1 MMSENNDPVLISVKD
16 ISKCYLI
23 YNKPQD
29 RLKQIVWRGRRQYF
43 KEFWALKGIDFEVKK
58 GETFGIIGRN
68 GSGKSTLLQIIAG
81 TLSPTSG
88 LVKVSGRV
96 SALLELGSG
105 FNPDFTGRE
114 NVFLNGVILGI
125 SRKEMEERIND
136 IISFAD
142 IGEFIDQPVK
152 VYSSGMYVRL
162 AFSVQALIEP
172 DILIVDEALAVG
184 DEKFQ
189 RKCYSFIDTLRE
201 RGTCVL
207 IVTHSTSIIEKYCQ
221 RALLLDKGEIHGLG
235 QTKDIIDQYH
245 ALLYA
250 DEKAYLKI
258 LNKTNNEQELPSPK
272 STTELIASEAR
283 GHGYAVDDTD
293 GGKLSAFIQK
303 VWLCDNN
310 GVEGELF
317 YTGTTIAI
325 NYKVIVLHEIKHML
339 AGIRIRTV
347 EGVEVYGTSTEY
359 VGKSPE
365 DVKVNTVIVFQFKI
379 PLFLCEG
386 TYFISVAVAEKV
398 GSLDMLYLDKKS
410 DVVVLKVKEG
420 KITATGIAHLGSEID
435 YWYEVV

>member
-1 MMSENNDPVLISVKD
+1 MSDNNNDILVSVHG

-23 YNKPQD
+23 YDRAQD
-29 RLKQIVWRGRRQYF
+29 RLKQIFWRGRRQYF
-43 KEFWALKGIDFEVKK
+43 KEFWALKGIDFEVNK

-81 TLSPTSG
+81 ILSPTSG
-88 LVKVSGRV
+88 LVKITGRV

-114 NVFLNGVILGI
+114 NVFLNGAILGI
-125 SRKEMEERIND
+125 SRKEMERRIND

-221 RALLLDKGEIHGLG
+221 RALLLDRGEVHGLG

-258 LNKTNNEQELPSPK
+258 LNKGNNERE
-272 STTELIASEAR
+272 ASETKLTKEFVNVEAMD
-283 GHGYAVDDTD
+283 HVCATNATN

-303 VWLCDNN
+303 VWLCDSN
-310 GVEGELF
+310 GDEGELF
-317 YTGTTIAI
+317 YTGTTIVI
-325 NYKVIVLHEIKHML
+325 NFKVVVLQEIKHLL
-339 AGIRIRTV
+339 AGIRLRTV

-359 VGKSPE
+359 VGKSPK
-365 DVKVNTVIVFQFKI
+365 DVKSNTVIVFQFKT
-379 PLFLCEG
+379 PLILCEG
-386 TYFISVAVAEKV
+386 TYFISVAVAQKV
-398 GSLDMLYLDKKS
+398 DSADMLYLDKKS
-410 DVVVLKVKEG
+410 DAIILKVKEG
-420 KITATGIAHLGSEID
+420 NITATGIAHLGSEID